1 MTGLAFA
8 LTLTWGAAASAEEA
22 RTRLSQSVE
31 GPVAGSS
38 QNYAQRLDQAPLD
51 QAKPLLS
58 GGSRPESAS
67 QSRLLAHP
75 TGRVFSI
82 ADAQAVMSWDDDDDG
97 FYHRLRVSF
106 DPDVSGA
113 EAWVYARLYLSLE
126 GGPWNHYYTTD
137 VFPINGDA
145 SDDAYEVVT
154 RLQDGYPTGYYD
166 VLIELYD
173 ADYDLLV
180 LNYGPY
186 EDRDLA
192 VLPLEDSYRDS
203 YEEGGGGAMGPGL
216 LLLLL
221 LPIIGFVHNRGIRA
235 AERIDAN
242 KPVFPGPESRALC
255 LDFRSGDATC
265 EPK

>member
-1 MTGLAFA
+1 M
-8 LTLTWGAAASAEEA
+8 
-22 RTRLSQSVE
+22 RMLS
-31 GPVAGSS
+31 
-38 QNYAQRLDQAPLD
+38 
-51 QAKPLLS
+51 
-58 GGSRPESAS
+58 
-67 QSRLLAHP
+67 HP
-75 TGRVFSI
+75 TGRIFTI
-82 ADAQAVMSWDDDDDG
+82 ADAQTVMSWDDDDDG

-126 GGPWNHYYTTD
+126 GGPWNHYYTTE

-154 RLQDGYPTGYYD
+154 RLLDGYPTGYYD

-203 YEEGGGGAMGPGL
+203 YEEGGGGGAAGPGFL
-216 LLLLL
+216 LLM
-221 LPIIGFVHNRGIRA
+221 LPAVAGV
-235 AERIDAN
+235 
-242 KPVFPGPESRALC
+242 ALK
-255 LDFRSGDATC
+255 RRMSS
-265 EPK
+265 

>member
-1 MTGLAFA
+1 MCAFSPTSRLLAGLAMA
-8 LTLTWGAAASAEEA
+8 LTLTWGAGASAEGVG
-22 RTRLSQSVE
+22 TRLSQSVE

-38 QNYAQRLDQAPLD
+38 QNYTERLEQAPLD
-51 QAKPLLS
+51 QAKALLS
-58 GGSRPESAS
+58 GGSRSESAS
-67 QSRLLAHP
+67 QMRMLSHP
-75 TGRVFSI
+75 TGRIFTI
-82 ADAQAVMSWDDDDDG
+82 ADAQTVMSWDDDDDG

-126 GGPWNHYYTTD
+126 GGPWNHYYTTE

-154 RLQDGYPTGYYD
+154 RLLDGYPTGYYD

-203 YEEGGGGAMGPGL
+203 YEEGGGGGAAGPGFL
-216 LLLLL
+216 LLM
-221 LPIIGFVHNRGIRA
+221 LPAVAGV
-235 AERIDAN
+235 
-242 KPVFPGPESRALC
+242 ALK
-255 LDFRSGDATC
+255 RRMSS
-265 EPK
+265 

>member
-1 MTGLAFA
+1 MFKILSQRGLGSALAMVLGLGFA
-8 LTLTWGAAASAEEA
+8 GASLADVPRE
-22 RTRLSQSVE
+22 RLSQSVE
-31 GPVAGSS
+31 GGVAAAPESYT
-38 QNYAQRLDQAPLD
+38 QQLDQAPLE
-51 QAKPLLS
+51 QAAPLERT
-58 GGSRPESAS
+58 GSRAALATRATPA
-67 QSRLLAHP
+67 AHP
-75 TGRVFSI
+75 DGRVFTI
-82 ADAQAVMSWDDDDDG
+82 FDAQAVLSWDDDDDG

-106 DPDVSGA
+106 DPDVSGD

-126 GGPWNHYYTTD
+126 GGPWNHIYTTE

-154 RLQDGYPTGYYD
+154 RLIDGYPTGYYD

-203 YEEGGGGAMGPGL
+203 YEDHDGGGGALGAGMLLVLLAGGL
-216 LLLLL
+216 
-221 LPIIGFVHNRGIRA
+221 GMR
-235 AERIDAN
+235 
-242 KPVFPGPESRALC
+242 
-255 LDFRSGDATC
+255 RSCTHQ
-265 EPK
+265 KS